1 MTYRLIAMLGIG
13 PFSVQ
18 ECRIVSSAIES
29 GHVVFMVRMLRRV
42 SAWTQSSVGFLERLA
57 ESHAVRRRAPQHIPA
72 KCPSRR
78 GVSSQYRIA
87 DASAVFLQA
96 LPGTPITS
104 GVASVKLERNNSLF
118 QMGGRNPRTPYST
131 HHRIISVW

>member
-1 MTYRLIAMLGIG
+1 MTYRLIGMLGIG

-18 ECRIVSSAIES
+18 ECRVVSSAIES
-29 GHVVFMVRMLRRV
+29 GHVVFMVRMVRRV
-42 SAWTQSSVGFLERLA
+42 CYVAWTQSSVGFLERLA

-87 DASAVFLQA
+87 DASAVFPQA
-96 LPGTPITS
+96 LPGLPLRQGS
-104 GVASVKLERNNSLF
+104 
-118 QMGGRNPRTPYST
+118 PP
-131 HHRIISVW
+131 